1 MGSAA
6 EVAAEAVAKACAW
19 ACCAEKLRTST
30 TAIKKALPAHRPAPV
45 SIAREDRS
53 DQSIH
58 AIPKSGHSRP
68 KYQIAFN

>member
-1 MGSAA
+1 M
-6 EVAAEAVAKACAW
+6 K
-19 ACCAEKLRTST
+19 R
-30 TAIKKALPAHRPAPV
+30 ALPAHRPAPV

-58 AIPKSGHSRP
+58 AIPKSGRSRP